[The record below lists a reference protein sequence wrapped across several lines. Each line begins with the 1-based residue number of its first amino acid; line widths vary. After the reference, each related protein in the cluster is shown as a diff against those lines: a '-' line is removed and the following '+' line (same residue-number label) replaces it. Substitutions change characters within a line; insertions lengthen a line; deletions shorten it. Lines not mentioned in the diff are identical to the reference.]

1 MAAQL
6 ELILGGARSGKSR
19 LAEQRVLDSDMNK
32 IYVATAT
39 ADDDEMAAR
48 IEQHRQRRQESAG
61 GEDWRL
67 IEEPVHLSEALH
79 SVHDPGSCILVD
91 CLTLWVSNCLHKDCW
106 LSEYDKLFTY
116 LPNSKGRIIFV
127 SNEVGSGIVPMGE
140 LTRQFVDISG
150 QLHQELAANCQ
161 RVTLTVAGL
170 SVELKAGNPT
180 IS

>member
-19 LAEQRVLDSDMNK
+19 LAEQRVLNSGMNK

-39 ADDDEMAAR
+39 ANDEEMAAR
-48 IEQHRQRRQESAG
+48 IEQHRQRRQKSAG
-61 GEDWRL
+61 DEDWHL
-67 IEEPVHLSEALH
+67 IEEPVHLSEALQ
-79 SVHDPGSCILVD
+79 SVHDADTCILVD
-91 CLTLWVSNCLHKDCW
+91 CLTLWLSNCLHKDCW
-106 LSEYDKLFTY
+106 LSEHDKIFTY
-116 LPNSKGRIIFV
+116 LPNSEGRIIFV

-140 LTRQFVDISG
+140 LTRQFVDFSG
-150 QLHQELAANCQ
+150 QLHQELAAICQ

-170 SVELKAGNPT
+170 SVELKTGNST